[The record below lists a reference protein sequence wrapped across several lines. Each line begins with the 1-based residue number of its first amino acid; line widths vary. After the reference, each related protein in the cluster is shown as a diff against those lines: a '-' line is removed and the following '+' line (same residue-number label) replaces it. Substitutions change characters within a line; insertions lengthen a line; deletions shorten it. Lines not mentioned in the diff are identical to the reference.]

1 MGSLDKI
8 RYLCL
13 RHEMLRRM
21 EHGLGR
27 GCGPR
32 LYMACVIVAVLILL
46 FGCSTLK
53 GSLKERSDTKD
64 SVIIE
69 YVEKIREVPVTVY
82 VEVPPEEKQRETRDT
97 VSHLTTRFADSWA
110 KIQWRDGDPFLF
122 HSLANIPQKIE
133 KQDSVPVKETVRTE
147 WRTRRVAY
155 TKTVFVEREPA
166 WWQKFLM
173 WSGAIAWV
181 MLVVW
186 IVIKAVKRAFPR
198 PKC

>member
-1 MGSLDKI
+1 M
-8 RYLCL
+8 
-13 RHEMLRRM
+13 
-21 EHGLGR
+21 
-27 GCGPR
+27 
-32 LYMACVIVAVLILL
+32 
-46 FGCSTLK
+46 
-53 GSLKERSDTKD
+53 
-64 SVIIE
+64 
-69 YVEKIREVPVTVY
+69 
-82 VEVPPEEKQRETRDT
+82 
-97 VSHLTTRFADSWA
+97 SHLTTRFADSWA

>member
-1 MGSLDKI
+1 MGSMEIIK
-8 RYLCL
+8 YLCL

-32 LYMACVIVAVLILL
+32 IYMACVIAALL
-46 FGCSTLK
+46 TLMFGCSTLK
-53 GSLKERSDTKD
+53 GSLKECSDTKD

-110 KIQWRDGDPFLF
+110 KIQWRDGEPLLF

-133 KQDSVPVKETVRTE
+133 KKDSVPVKETVKTE
-147 WRTRRVAY
+147 WRTRRVNY
-155 TKTVFVEREPA
+155 TKTVFVERELA

-181 MLVVW
+181 LVVVW
-186 IVIKAVKRAFPR
+186 IAIKAVKRTFPR